1 MGKGT
6 ILLSLIEKSSLI
18 IVLFIIISKLKGF
31 KYIFQKDRHN
41 LKDLIIISI
50 IFSAIGMLGT
60 YNYIDVDGGEY

>member
-31 KYIFQKDRHN
+31 KYIFQKD
-41 LKDLIIISI
+41 
-50 IFSAIGMLGT
+50 
-60 YNYIDVDGGEY
+60 YNFKFL